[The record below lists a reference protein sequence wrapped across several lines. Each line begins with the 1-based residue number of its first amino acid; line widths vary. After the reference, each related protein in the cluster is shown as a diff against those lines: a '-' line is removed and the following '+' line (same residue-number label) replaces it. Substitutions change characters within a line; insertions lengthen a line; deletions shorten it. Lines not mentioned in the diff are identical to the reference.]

1 MFIKYFY
8 LVRHGETILNKEKKR
23 QGEKGGLSPN
33 GINEVEELSKRL
45 LNMKID
51 KMFVSPFER
60 TRETAD
66 IINKHIELPENKIV
80 ITELLGERRNPTRI
94 VGMHYDEPVA
104 KNFIDI
110 MDKSVHDPNLRL
122 YDEENFQ
129 DLKDRAIRAQNFLI
143 QNGAKHNLCITHGI
157 FLKMF
162 LSTLLY
168 GKNLSVKDY
177 IHMGLYNPADN
188 AGVTLVKYNSLKK
201 ITGPI
206 QKFIDDLLEDEKTD
220 EEKLEIEKR
229 VDKYSPW
236 EILAYNDYTR
246 DGFKKLRI

>member
-8 LVRHGETILNKEKKR
+8 LVRHGETILNKERRR

-33 GINEVEELSKRL
+33 GVSEVEELSKRL

-66 IINKHIELPENKIV
+66 IINKHLELSDKKIV
-80 ITELLGERRNPTRI
+80 ITDLLGERRNPSKI
-94 VGMHYDEPVA
+94 IGLHYDDRVA

-110 MDKSVHDPNLRL
+110 MDKSIHDPSLRI

-129 DLKDRAIRAQNFLI
+129 DLKDRAISAQKFLI
-143 QNGAKHNLCITHGI
+143 KHGAKHNLCVTHGI

-168 GKNLSVKDY
+168 GKNLTVKDY

-188 AGVTLVKYNSLKK
+188 AGVTLVKYNPLKK
-201 ITGPI
+201 LFGPL
-206 QKFIDDLLEDEKTD
+206 KKMIDEILEDEKTD
-220 EEKLEIEKR
+220 EEKSNLEKG